1 MHSLVHWKRTKSQNR
16 KKAAR
21 TTRNLIKMTN
31 TRSVVLVQE
40 IAITQDV
47 KSLSAKTDPENLAV
61 GASNANT
68 KQNHE
73 RRTDR

>member
-1 MHSLVHWKRTKSQNR
+1 
-16 KKAAR
+16 
-21 TTRNLIKMTN
+21 MTN

-73 RRTDR
+73 RMTDR